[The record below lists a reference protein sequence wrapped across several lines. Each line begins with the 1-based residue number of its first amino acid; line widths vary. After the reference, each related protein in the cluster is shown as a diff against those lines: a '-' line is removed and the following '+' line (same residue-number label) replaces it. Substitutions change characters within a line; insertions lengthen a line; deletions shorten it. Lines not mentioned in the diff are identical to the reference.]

1 MASRNY
7 ARALRIVA
15 GVIAA
20 VALAKHLAGDFPDA
34 AAERDLLIVRGSA
47 AGLALVIAALSTPRR
62 SVGQLQRLAFAL
74 GLDVALWCCGAVVVV
89 PLQIWEQAGS
99 LIGMMFG
106 AAVFLPWPWRWQS
119 SLVTATLVV
128 ATVTV
133 LFLVP
138 GGDLPGHS
146 AARAL
151 VTLYAMGALSIV
163 GANLADRARRH
174 VAASEAQ
181 YRGIFEGSSDGIA
194 LLNGDGLI
202 REANPRLA
210 ELLGRPLADIVGT
223 PLRRFYAPDQVL
235 VGEHAAAQRGELRH
249 ASRTLVKPDG
259 RTVHV
264 EIAFSP
270 VPGPEG
276 GETMVLA
283 NFRDRTERRAEE
295 HREMQEARLDSM
307 ARLSGA
313 LAHQYNNIL
322 GGILTHAGVLHDEV
336 TSPDARTAADE
347 VLKGARRG
355 RELTKELLGL
365 SRPETVTVRP
375 ASAAALIDS
384 AAALARAA
392 LPAGVDVQIDVP
404 ADLPNIAADVD
415 QVVHVCLELVFNA
428 RDALRGRPSPR
439 VTFAAAPETVAQG
452 SHLWPGAVPGHYV
465 RISISDNG
473 RGMDPAIADRV
484 FDPFF
489 STKPMHEAKGLG
501 LAEVHRVMKEHRGA
515 VRLESALGQGTT
527 VHLLLPLASE
537 SSRATPVPPL
547 PAGERGSG
555 GEGSAGERGPGGEGS
570 APAQTGATILVVD
583 DEAIVRNSLKRALTR
598 FGYRV
603 LEAGDGGS
611 ALTTMQAAD
620 PPVDLIILDLVL
632 PGGGAGIFELLKAV
646 RPDVRVL
653 ISSGYSPDADAARG
667 LADRVEGFLP
677 KPYELGQLRTA
688 VTQALSGTA

>member
-15 GVIAA
+15 GAIAA

-34 AAERDLLIVRGSA
+34 VAERDLLIVRGSA

-89 PLQIWEQAGS
+89 PLQMWEQTVS
-99 LIGMMFG
+99 LVGMMFG

-128 ATVTV
+128 ATITV
-133 LFLVP
+133 LLLVP
-138 GGDLPGHS
+138 DGTLPGHI

-202 REANPRLA
+202 LEANPRLA

-223 PLRRFYAPDQVL
+223 PLRRFYAPPPDQQT

-264 EIAFSP
+264 EIGFSP

-322 GGILTHAGVLHDEV
+322 GGILTHAAVLHEEV

-375 ASAAALIDS
+375 ASAAALIES

-392 LPAGVDVQIDVP
+392 LPAGVDVQIEVP
-404 ADLPNIAADVD
+404 ADFPPIAADVD
-415 QVVHVCLELVFNA
+415 QVVHVCLEVVFNS

-439 VTFAAAPETVAQG
+439 VTFAAALETVDQG
-452 SHLWPGAVPGHYV
+452 SQLWPGAVPGHYV

-515 VRLESALGQGTT
+515 VRIESATGRGTT
-527 VHLLLPLASE
+527 VHLLLPV
-537 SSRATPVPPL
+537 ATAVAAAPPPL
-547 PAGERGSG
+547 PPA
-555 GEGSAGERGPGGEGS
+555 AP

-611 ALTTMQAAD
+611 ALATMQAAE

-688 VTQALSGTA
+688 VTEALDQRGGRAV